1 MEPHDISSL
10 EKALIVAVCAPFLFA
25 GLLFL
30 FV

>member
-1 MEPHDISSL
+1 MEPREITRL
-10 EKALIVAVCAPFLFA
+10 EQALIVAACLPFLFA